1 VKTKPI
7 SFRPSKGLDSRLEAM
22 RRRTGI
28 PKSRLAEQLI
38 DEAERMRR
46 YPGIAFNGPDH
57 DRGAWVI
64 GTHLDIWEVIL
75 GWQDFGEDAQRVQDY
90 FQISPRQLNLALA
103 YYREFKDE
111 IDHALALQRRPLS
124 ELEKEYPFAQVV
136 RIEE

>member
-38 DEAERMRR
+38 DEGERMRR
-46 YPGIAFNGPDH
+46 YPGISFHGPDH
-57 DRGAWVI
+57 DRAAWVI

-75 GWQDFGEDAQRVQDY
+75 GWQDFGEDTRRVQDY
-90 FQISPRQLNLALA
+90 FQISSHQLNLALA

-111 IDHALALQRRPLS
+111 IDNALALQRRPLS

-136 RIEE
+136 RAEE